1 MKSTYKVFASVLISS
16 LSLLAACG
24 NNPGSGYYSPNIP
37 VIQPEVPTIRQPALP
52 QITVANKQPT
62 LPDGK
67 KAVNMRF
74 DMKILSEDTPIAT
87 TATPSAS
94 PTPTSAASATTGSTT
109 ASTTPESTETAA
121 PQANEVN
128 VPLGTTEQFSVE
140 ITLDDGQMLV
150 NYTQVNWR
158 SENPTVGT
166 ISSSGIFTPISEG
179 TTRVTASIGGVAKT
193 IQVNVRPGNFIW
205 QQFQAP
211 TQANLY
217 GVKLVSDNE
226 AWAVGAGGTMLHFYQ
241 GRWNDLTREIH
252 PLTLGANIYSIDMVT
267 PTEGWAV
274 GDNLILHL
282 YQGRWNRV
290 KSPIE
295 GIFKAIDMLPPGSL
309 NSSYGN
315 GLNNGLNY
323 GTGLNTGYNTPI
335 TTGGLGYI
343 VGESGGSAV
352 VLQLNPQMGWQPMA
366 TGLEQRLNDV
376 SAIGPNHV
384 WAVGDTGS
392 LQRAGIY
399 QLQDQVWKK
408 VRFTNS
414 LIDLNRPTGKYS
426 MRSIKMVN
434 STQGWAVGEYDP
446 LFSSVRGKRGAIFR
460 YDSVK
465 DIWVEIALSGD
476 VNPNFEQVTYNDIGM
491 MNPNQG
497 WVLGNT
503 VDIPLSTAVNTQI
516 NGNLMSTD
524 GFFIRPAS
532 DFQAQSL
539 PHAFNSIDIVEH
551 GNGVIVGD
559 EGIIM
564 HRQYDRNYRYKRG
577 NFGNFNGE
585 AGLGYSGQINGQTTP
600 GFDTEY

>member
-1 MKSTYKVFASVLISS
+1 MKSAHKVFTSVLISS
-16 LSLLAACG
+16 LSLITACG
-24 NNPGSGYYSPNIP
+24 NNPGSGYYSPTIP
-37 VIQPEVPTIRQPALP
+37 IIQPNAPTVRQPALP
-52 QITVANKQPT
+52 QITVTNKQPT
-62 LPDGK
+62 LPNGK
-67 KAVNMRF
+67 KAVDMRF
-74 DMKILSEDTPIAT
+74 DMKALSEDTPAASPSAAPT
-87 TATPSAS
+87 PRPSAS
-94 PTPTSAASATTGSTT
+94 TAAGSTI
-109 ASTTPESTETAA
+109 AGANEAPEQAA
-121 PQANEVN
+121 PQANELN

-150 NYTQVNWR
+150 NYTQVNWT
-158 SENPTVGT
+158 SENRNVGT
-166 ISSSGIFTPISEG
+166 ISSSGIFTPVSEG

-193 IQVNVRPGNFIW
+193 IQVNVRQGNFIW

-226 AWAVGAGGTMLHFYQ
+226 AWAVGAGGTMLHFFQ
-241 GRWNDLTREIH
+241 GRWNDLTRQLH
-252 PLTLGANIYSIDMVT
+252 PVTLGANIYSIDMVT

-282 YQGRWNRV
+282 SGGRWNRV
-290 KSPIE
+290 RSPIE
-295 GIFKAIDMLPPGSL
+295 GIFKSVDMLPPGSL
-309 NSSYGN
+309 NSSYNTGLNNGLGFGNGVNFGN
-315 GLNNGLNY
+315 GLNNGF
-323 GTGLNTGYNTPI
+323 NTPA

-343 VGESGGSAV
+343 VGESGGTSV

-366 TGLEQRLNDV
+366 TGIDQPLNDV

-399 QLQDQVWKK
+399 QLEDQVWKK
-408 VRFTNS
+408 VRFTNA
-414 LIDLNRPTGKYS
+414 LIDLKRPTGKFS

-460 YDSVK
+460 YDSVN
-465 DIWVEIALSGD
+465 DIWTEIELSGD
-476 VNPNFEQVTYNDIGM
+476 VDQNFEQVTYNDIGM

-503 VDIPLSTAVNTQI
+503 VDIPLSTAVNTQV

-539 PHAFNSIDIVEH
+539 PNAFNSIDIVEH
-551 GNGVIVGD
+551 GHGILVGD

-564 HRQYDRNYRYKRG
+564 HRQYDRNYRYQRG

-585 AGLGYSGQINGQTTP
+585 AGLGYDGQNTGLNTQ
-600 GFDTEY
+600 F

>member
-1 MKSTYKVFASVLISS
+1 MKSAQKVFTSVLIGS
-16 LSLLAACG
+16 LSLVTACG
-24 NNPGSGYYSPNIP
+24 NSGNYYSPTVP
-37 VIQPEVPTIRQPALP
+37 LIQPNVPTVRQPALP
-52 QITVANKQPT
+52 AVTVTNRQPT

-67 KAVNMRF
+67 IATDMRF
-74 DMKILSEDTPIAT
+74 DMDILSEGTDGTTPT
-87 TATPSAS
+87 PTPSA
-94 PTPTSAASATTGSTT
+94 AADGTEADATTQ
-109 ASTTPESTETAA
+109 AAA
-121 PQANEVN
+121 PLANEVN

-140 ITLDDGQMLV
+140 ITLEDGQMLV

-166 ISSSGIFTPISEG
+166 ISSSGIFTPVTEG
-179 TTRVTASIGGVAKT
+179 TTKITASIGGVAKT

-205 QQFQAP
+205 QQFQTP

-217 GVKLVSDNE
+217 GVKLISDNE

-241 GRWNDLTREIH
+241 GRWNDLTRELH
-252 PLTLGANIYSIDMVT
+252 PVTLGANIYSIDMVT

-282 YQGRWNRV
+282 SGGRWTRI
-290 KSPIE
+290 KSPVE
-295 GIFKAIDMLPPGSL
+295 GVFKAIDMLPPGSL
-309 NSSYGN
+309 NNSLGY
-315 GLNNGLNY
+315 NNGINGSY
-323 GTGLNTGYNTPI
+323 GTGYGSGTYGNNFGTGYNAA

-366 TGLEQRLNDV
+366 TGIEQPLNDV

-399 QLQDQVWKK
+399 QMQDQTWKK
-408 VRFTNS
+408 VNFTNA
-414 LIDLNRPTGKYS
+414 LIDLKRPTGKYS

-465 DIWVEIALSGD
+465 DIWTEIELSGD
-476 VNPNFEQVTYNDIGM
+476 VDERFEQVTYNDIGM

-503 VDIPLSTAVNTQI
+503 VDIPLDTSVNSEV

-524 GFFIRPAS
+524 GFFVRPAT

-539 PHAFNSIDIVEH
+539 PNAFNSIDIVEH
-551 GNGVIVGD
+551 GHGILVGD
-559 EGIIM
+559 SGLVM
-564 HRQYDRNYRYKRG
+564 HRQYDRNYRYQRG

-585 AGLGYSGQINGQTTP
+585 FGQGY
-600 GFDTEY
+600 TEQNTQLY

>member
-1 MKSTYKVFASVLISS
+1 MKSTQKVFASVLISS

-24 NNPGSGYYSPNIP
+24 NNPGSGYYSPTIP
-37 VIQPEVPTIRQPALP
+37 VIQPETPTIRQPALP
-52 QITVANKQPT
+52 QITVTSKQPT
-62 LPDGK
+62 LPGGK
-67 KAVNMRF
+67 KAVDMRF
-74 DMKILSEDTPIAT
+74 DMKVLSEDSAT
-87 TATPSAS
+87 TAAPSAS
-94 PTPTSAASATTGSTT
+94 PTPKPAASASADSSAG
-109 ASTTPESTETAA
+109 TAA
-121 PQANEVN
+121 TPPEQAAVAQANEVN

-166 ISSSGIFTPISEG
+166 ISSSGIFTPVSEG
-179 TTRVTASIGGVAKT
+179 TTRINASIGGVAKT
-193 IQVNVRPGNFIW
+193 IRVNVRAGNFIW

-217 GVKLVSDNE
+217 GVKLISDNE

-241 GRWNDLTREIH
+241 GRWNDLTRELH
-252 PLTLGANIYSIDMVT
+252 PVTLGANIYSVDMVT

-282 YQGRWNRV
+282 YQGRWTRV
-290 KSPIE
+290 KSPVE

-309 NSSYGN
+309 SNSYNTGQNYG
-315 GLNNGLNY
+315 NGLNY
-323 GTGLNTGYNTPI
+323 GTGLNSGYNTPMS
-335 TTGGLGYI
+335 TGGLGYI
-343 VGESGGSAV
+343 VGESGGTAV

-366 TGLEQRLNDV
+366 TGLDKPLNDV
-376 SAIGPNHV
+376 SAIGPSHV

-408 VRFTNS
+408 ANFTNA
-414 LIDLNRPTGKYS
+414 LIDFKRPTGKYS

-465 DIWVEIALSGD
+465 DIWSEIELSGD
-476 VNPNFEQVTYNDIGM
+476 VDPNFEQVTYNDIGM

-503 VDIPLSTAVNTQI
+503 VDIPLSTAVNSQV

-539 PHAFNSIDIVEH
+539 PKAFNSIDIVEH
-551 GNGVIVGD
+551 GHGIIVGD

-585 AGLGYSGQINGQTTP
+585 AGLGYNGQNT
-600 GFDTEY
+600 GVNAQY